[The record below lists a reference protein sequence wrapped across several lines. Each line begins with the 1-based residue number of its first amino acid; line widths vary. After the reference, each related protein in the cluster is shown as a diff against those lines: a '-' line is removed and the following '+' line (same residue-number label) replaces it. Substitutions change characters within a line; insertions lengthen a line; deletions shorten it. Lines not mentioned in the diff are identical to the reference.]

1 MSFLRMAPPARQPDP
16 PEEPRDRTF
25 MVVGPR
31 EVGGKRTGELV
42 TLCLTDAA
50 EAALIEAGHI
60 ERVKEEPKAV
70 APPVGERPP
79 PVKKA
84 ALKK

>member
-1 MSFLRMAPPARQPDP
+1 MSFLRQAPPGRQPEP
-16 PEEPRDRTF
+16 PEEPRDRTYV
-25 MVVGPR
+25 VVGPR
-31 EVGGKRTGELV
+31 PVGDKVKGEEV

-60 ERVKEEPKAV
+60 ERVKV
-70 APPVGERPP
+70 APQEAAPLEKPQA

-84 ALKK
+84 APKK

>member
-1 MSFLRMAPPARQPDP
+1 MSFLRQAPPGRQPER
-16 PEEPRDRTF
+16 PEEPRDRTYV
-25 MVVGPR
+25 VVGPR
-31 EVGGKRTGELV
+31 EVGGKTKGEEV

-60 ERVKEEPKAV
+60 EPVKEVPQPV
-70 APPVGERPP
+70 AP

-84 ALKK
+84 SPKK

>member
-1 MSFLRMAPPARQPDP
+1 MSFLRQAPPGRQPDG
-16 PEEPRDRTF
+16 PEQPRDRTYL
-25 MVVGPR
+25 VVGPR
-31 EVGGKRTGELV
+31 EVGGKRTGEQV

-60 ERVKEEPKAV
+60 EPAKE
-70 APPVGERPP
+70 APQPVEEKPV

-84 ALKK
+84 APKK